1 MRQVKRFKMP
11 TIKDVAREAG
21 VSIATVSYVLNNKV
35 DAVSE
40 ETRQIVWE
48 AVHRIGYTPNV
59 TARNL
64 RSSQSRLI
72 GYAWHD
78 TPHEQVNPVLDQF
91 MYSLAHFAENAGYHI
106 LTFTYAQHDPI
117 HVYDDLIRSG
127 RVDAF
132 VMSGTVMD
140 DPRIHYLM
148 ERTTPF
154 VSFGRSNPDWQFDW
168 VDTDGTAGIRRAMD
182 YLFTLGHRRIAFAGW
197 DDASL
202 AGMHRLHGYTEAMGT
217 THLPIHDG
225 YIYHGTQSEQT
236 GIDAMTQFQS
246 LPAGIRPTA
255 VMCVSD
261 LVAIGVKNE
270 AERLGLDIGKDL
282 SIIGF
287 DDAPMLQYL
296 RPPMTTLRQPLRE
309 IARTL
314 IEMLE
319 AKLGDNAAERKRV
332 PRSRLLTPELI
343 VRESC
348 GRPRT

>member
-1 MRQVKRFKMP
+1 MP

-21 VSIATVSYVLNNKV
+21 VSIATVSYVLNNKL

-40 ETRQIVWE
+40 ETRQLVWE

-72 GYAWHD
+72 GYAWHE

-106 LTFTYAQHDPI
+106 LTFTFAQNDPI
-117 HVYDDLIRSG
+117 PVYDELIRSG

-132 VMSGTVMD
+132 VISGTVMHD
-140 DPRIHYLM
+140 KRIEYLM
-148 ERTTPF
+148 KGTTPF
-154 VSFGRSNPDWQFDW
+154 VSFGRSNPEWQFDW
-168 VDTDGTAGIRRAMD
+168 VDTDGTAGTRRAMD

-202 AGMHRLHGYTEAMGT
+202 AGKHRLQGYLDAMQA
-217 THLPIHDG
+217 IHTPVHEG
-225 YIYHGTQSEQT
+225 YVFHGTQSEQT
-236 GIDAMTQFQS
+236 GIDALTRFNS
-246 LPAGIRPTA
+246 LPADIRPTA

-270 AERLGLDIGKDL
+270 AERLGMEIGRDI

-296 RPPMTTLRQPLRE
+296 RPPMTTLRQPLRD

-319 AKLGDNAAERKRV
+319 SKLGDTASARKRV
-332 PRSRLLTPELI
+332 PRTRLLAPELI

-348 GRPRT
+348 GRPRA